1 MTTTKT
7 PIQIQLAQAQ
17 AAFNEAMQRLANARK
32 AHTEGAGKVYAQL
45 LVRHADLR
53 EKIATNEGAAEAA
66 TNEFKQLLAA
76 SNYEKTKAVQSAL
89 FTKNDALAIAEE
101 LRTALADSERTSL
114 DIQAGASSA
123 ASAFADAHDGAY
135 TAYARLEAFKALADC
150 EEKLSRAMALVTHA
164 PEASGIDKLSGDVQG
179 YRMGFIWNSLKAAA
193 LARPEAEKKPQVAE
207 LGVLELGAFEGRKF
221 LSPMQVR
228 QLRAEASAAA

>member
-7 PIQIQLAQAQ
+7 PIQVQLTQAQ
-17 AAFNEAMQRLANARK
+17 AAFDAALQRLANARK

-66 TNEFKQLLAA
+66 TDEFKRLLAA

-89 FTKNDALAIAEE
+89 FTKNDALATAEE
-101 LRTALADSERTSL
+101 LREALADSERTSL

-123 ASAFADAHDGAY
+123 AAEFASAHDAAY
-135 TAYARLEAFKALADC
+135 NAYAQLEAFKALADC
-150 EEKLSRAMALVTHA
+150 EESLTRAMALVTHA
-164 PEASGIDKLSGDVQG
+164 PMTSGIETFIDDAQD
-179 YRMGFIWNSLKAAA
+179 YRMRFIWERLKTAA

-228 QLRAEASAAA
+228 QLRLVAGAAV